1 MKSITSKIA
10 KLGLMYLSDY
20 FYSST
25 YGGTTNCYNTICNS
39 SWIYNSSYNQWTMSR
54 NGRTNN
60 TGYIAGSIDT
70 SGKTNNTMVVYS
82 LYYSP
87 VFYLNENMVIS
98 SGNGSFTTPF
108 VISTK

>member
-1 MKSITSKIA
+1 
-10 KLGLMYLSDY
+10 MYLSDY

-54 NGRTNN
+54 NG
-60 TGYIAGSIDT
+60 
-70 SGKTNNTMVVYS
+70 KTNNTMVVYS

-98 SGNGSFTTPF
+98 SGNGSFTTLF

>member
-1 MKSITSKIA
+1 MKSITSKTA

-25 YGGTTNCYNTICNS
+25 YGGTTNCYNTTCNS

-54 NGRTNN
+54 N
-60 TGYIAGSIDT
+60 
-70 SGKTNNTMVVYS
+70 GKTNNTMVVYS